1 MTASGGPEPPAAETS
16 PIAMLPSPKP
26 DADNAVTTL
35 YHRHYRSLVRLAALL
50 VQDIDAAEALVQD
63 SFVAMH
69 SAWRRLADTDR
80 ALAYL
85 HQAVVTRSR
94 SARRHRVA
102 AGKILPALTPGIPG
116 ASPAG
121 LTELERS
128 ALVLAL
134 QTLAPRQREALV
146 LTYYARLPEAQI
158 ASAMRI
164 SKGAVKS
171 HTTQAMSSLRAE
183 LRTTSR

>member
-1 MTASGGPEPPAAETS
+1 VTACGGPGPPAAETS
-16 PIAMLPSPKP
+16 PIATLPPPKP
-26 DADNAVTTL
+26 DAGSAVTTL
-35 YHRHYRSLVRLAALL
+35 YHRHYRSLVRLAVFL

-85 HQAVVTRSR
+85 HQAVVTRSH
-94 SARRHRVA
+94 SALRHRA
-102 AGKILPALTPGIPG
+102 ATGTILPVVAPGTAR
-116 ASPAG
+116 ASPAE

-128 ALVLAL
+128 ALISAL
-134 QTLAPRQREALV
+134 QTLTPRQREALV
-146 LTYYARLPEAQI
+146 LTYYADLPEAQI

-171 HTTQAMSSLRAE
+171 ETTRAMSSLRAE
-183 LRTTSR
+183 LRTTNR

>member
-1 MTASGGPEPPAAETS
+1 VTASGDCDPSAAETNS
-16 PIAMLPSPKP
+16 LAKLPSPRP
-26 DADNAVTTL
+26 DAGSAVTTL

-50 VQDIDAAEALVQD
+50 VQDTDAAEALVQD

-69 SAWRRLADTDR
+69 SAWRRFADTDG

-85 HQAVVTRSR
+85 YQAVVTRSR
-94 SARRHRVA
+94 SALRHRMTA
-102 AGKILPALTPGIPG
+102 DKILPTLVPGTPG
-116 ASPAG
+116 ASPPA

-134 QTLAPRQREALV
+134 RTLAPRQREAVV
-146 LTYYARLPEAQI
+146 LMYYAGLPDAQI

-164 SKGAVKS
+164 SQGAVKI
-171 HTTQAMSSLRAE
+171 HTNQAMSSLGAE
-183 LRTTSR
+183 LRTTSN

>member
-1 MTASGGPEPPAAETS
+1 VTTSGGHEFPAAEAS
-16 PIAMLPSPKP
+16 PNATLPPPKP
-26 DADNAVTTL
+26 DAGSAVTTL
-35 YHRHYRSLVRLAALL
+35 YHRHYRSLVRLAVLL

-94 SARRHRVA
+94 SALRHRMA
-102 AGKILPALTPGIPG
+102 AGKILPALAPGTP
-116 ASPAG
+116 AA

-128 ALVLAL
+128 ALVFVLRA
-134 QTLAPRQREALV
+134 LAPRQREALV
-146 LTYYARLPEAQI
+146 LMYYAGLPKAQI

-164 SKGAVKS
+164 SQSAVKS

-183 LRTTSR
+183 LRTANR

>member
-1 MTASGGPEPPAAETS
+1 MTASGGFDPSAAETS

-26 DADNAVTTL
+26 DAGSAVTTL

-50 VQDIDAAEALVQD
+50 VQDVDVAEALVQD

-69 SAWRRLADTDR
+69 SAWRRFADTDR

-94 SARRHRVA
+94 SALRHRVA
-102 AGKILPALTPGIPG
+102 AGRILPALAPGTPG
-116 ASPAG
+116 ASPAA

-128 ALVLAL
+128 VLVSALG
-134 QTLAPRQREALV
+134 TLAPRQREVLV
-146 LTYYARLPEAQI
+146 LMYYAGLPEAQI
-158 ASAMRI
+158 ASAVRI
-164 SKGAVKS
+164 SKGAVNS
-171 HTTQAMSSLRAE
+171 HTTRAMSALRAE
-183 LRTTSR
+183 LRR